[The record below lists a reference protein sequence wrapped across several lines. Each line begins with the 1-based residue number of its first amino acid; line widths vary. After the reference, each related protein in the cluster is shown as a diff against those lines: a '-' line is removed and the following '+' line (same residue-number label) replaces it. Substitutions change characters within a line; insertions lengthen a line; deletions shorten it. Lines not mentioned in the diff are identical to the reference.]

1 MKIKGEAAPHVVIDE
16 AKYKIK
22 ATTPHLPQKK
32 KV

>member
-22 ATTPHLPQKK
+22 AITLHLPQKK